1 MVFNQG
7 LVGPKEKPKGVP
19 DGQLVNI
26 PTLGYVCNKLHNV
39 VILADYRISVL
50 DLNRKAKIKK
60 IWPQGQKLK

>member
-26 PTLGYVCNKLHNV
+26 PTLGYYSNTLHNV
-39 VILADYRISVL
+39 VILADYRISVPGL
-50 DLNRKAKIKK
+50 RATEDKENVAARS
-60 IWPQGQKLK
+60 

>member
-26 PTLGYVCNKLHNV
+26 PTLGYYFNTLHNV
-39 VILADYRISVL
+39 VILADYRISVPGL
-50 DLNRKAKIKK
+50 RVTEDKENVAARS
-60 IWPQGQKLK
+60 

>member
-26 PTLGYVCNKLHNV
+26 PTLGYYSNTLHNV
-39 VILADYRISVL
+39 VILAHYRIWVPGL
-50 DLNRKAKIKK
+50 RATEGKENVAVML
-60 IWPQGQKLK
+60 

>member
-26 PTLGYVCNKLHNV
+26 PTLGYICNKLRIV
-39 VILADYRISVL
+39 VILAHYRIWVL
-50 DLNRKAKIKK
+50 GINRKASTKK
-60 IWPQGQKLK
+60 M

>member
-26 PTLGYVCNKLHNV
+26 PTLGYFFNTLHNV
-39 VILADYRISVL
+39 VMLAHYRIWVL
-50 DLNRKAKIKK
+50 GLRVTEGKENVAARS
-60 IWPQGQKLK
+60 

>member
-26 PTLGYVCNKLHNV
+26 PTLGYYSNTLHNV
-39 VILADYRISVL
+39 VILADYRIS
-50 DLNRKAKIKK
+50 RSWSK
-60 IWPQGQKLK
+60 PQGKTKKSW